1 MTLTYTLSP
10 GDYLNYHLFV
20 ASLSETLKEQ
30 RKRNRIIWS
39 IVLVCLA
46 FVFYGDNDRLLASYF
61 FFLAILFAFFY
72 PYYSSWRYKEAYKE
86 YIHESY
92 KNRFNKVSN
101 ITINSQQIHEI
112 DENSETKISTLEI
125 DKIYET
131 AEYFFIKLKSN
142 QSVIIPK
149 LKTANVDLLKTE
161 LESIADER
169 HILFIEMKNWKWK

>member
-1 MTLTYTLSP
+1 MKAT
-10 GDYLNYHLFV
+10 
-20 ASLSETLKEQ
+20 
-30 RKRNRIIWS
+30 R
-39 IVLVCLA
+39 IVL
-46 FVFYGDNDRLLASYF
+46 
-61 FFLAILFAFFY
+61 
-72 PYYSSWRYKEAYKE
+72 
-86 YIHESY
+86 
-92 KNRFNKVSN
+92 KVSN